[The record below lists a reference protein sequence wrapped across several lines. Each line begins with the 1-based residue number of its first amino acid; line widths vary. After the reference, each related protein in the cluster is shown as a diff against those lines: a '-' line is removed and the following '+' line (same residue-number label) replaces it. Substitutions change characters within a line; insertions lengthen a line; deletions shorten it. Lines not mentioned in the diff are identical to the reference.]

1 MRALAI
7 VSISC
12 GIGLLVY
19 GLLSFQAGSSPGV
32 SLHDIGWD
40 VAYPVSARLEA
51 AIGATLLA
59 EGCLLWKLN
68 RKV

>member
-1 MRALAI
+1 MRKLAV

-19 GLLSFQAGSSPGV
+19 GLLSFHAWGGGSPVGG
-32 SLHDIGWD
+32 LNIGWD

-51 AIGATLLA
+51 AIGAVLLA
-59 EGCLLWKLN
+59 EGCLLWKDDK
-68 RKV
+68 R